1 MSFMG
6 TRYMAVQL
14 LQAIRNKR
22 QPCRVEPADAKT
34 PLMSF
39 RKLAFFAAA
48 LALASPLAAGVR
60 PAVQPGG
67 DIPKSFQGA
76 VPPIPKG
83 GDIPSRFAPPRSEF
97 QYVRREVTIPMRDG
111 VKLYAVLILPKQAGT
126 FPVML
131 DRTPYSADKATSRG
145 SFGVLPENIL
155 SPLAAELVRAGYI
168 VAYEDVR
175 GKYKSGGDYVM
186 NRPLRG
192 PLNPTAVDHST
203 DAYDTID
210 WLVKNVPESNG
221 RVGTI
226 GTSYDGFT
234 TLMSL
239 VNPHPALKAS
249 VPINPMVDVW
259 KGDDWFHNGAFR
271 QEMISYVYGQTAS
284 KDSDEDWFSG
294 GYDDYNAFLR
304 HGSAGAY
311 GKAMGMEQLPFWQR
325 LTEHPAYDE
334 YWQDQAV
341 DRILGEKPLTVPTL
355 IVGSL
360 WDQEDIYGAP
370 AVFDA
375 VKHSDSGNAHLV
387 LGPWH
392 HGEANGAAST
402 LGPLDWGSDTG
413 KWFRKNVL
421 LPFLD
426 QHLKGGPA
434 ADIARVTAFEVGPD
448 DWQRLA
454 DWPPACARGCPA
466 GLTPLYPAAGKSL
479 AFEAPSAAGFDS
491 YVSDPARPV
500 TYRQRPNISPWASGS
515 TWRFWL
521 EDDQRFAEAR
531 PDVLTYES
539 APLTQPLTLRGTP
552 LVHLVASTS
561 GTDSDWVVKLIDVYP
576 PHDRDK
582 PQMGG
587 YELAIA
593 MDVMRGRYRAD
604 PAHPQPLTPNAPLT
618 YEFALPTVDYVVQP
632 GHRLMVQVQ
641 SSWFPLYD
649 RNPQTFVPNIFFAK
663 AGDYRAATQ
672 KVFTGP
678 DGTWIGL
685 PVVR

>member
-1 MSFMG
+1 M
-6 TRYMAVQL
+6 
-14 LQAIRNKR
+14 N
-22 QPCRVEPADAKT
+22 
-34 PLMSF
+34 F
-39 RKLAFFAAA
+39 RKIVLVAAA
-48 LALASPLAAGVR
+48 FLMAAPVLAESHVQ
-60 PAVQPGG
+60 PAVRPGG
-67 DIPKSFQGA
+67 DIPRNFQPA

-83 GDIPSRFAPPRSEF
+83 GDIPQHFTAPRAEF
-97 QYVRREVTIPMRDG
+97 QYVRREVMIPMRDG
-111 VKLYAVLILPKQAGT
+111 VKLYAVLIIPKAAGK
-126 FPVML
+126 FPIML

-145 SFGVLPENIL
+145 NFGALPENIL
-155 SPLAAELVRAGYI
+155 SPLSAELVRAGYI

-186 NRPLRG
+186 NRPIRG

-271 QEMISYVYGQTAS
+271 QEMISYVYGQTAT
-284 KDSDEDWFSG
+284 KTSDEDWFSS
-294 GYDDYNAFLR
+294 GYDDYDTYLGY
-304 HGSAGAY
+304 GSAGAY
-311 GKAMGMEQLPFWQR
+311 GKAMGMEQLPFWVR

-341 DRILGEKPLTVPTL
+341 DKILGHKPLTVPTL
-355 IVGSL
+355 LVDSL

-370 AVFDA
+370 AVFNA
-375 VKHSDSGNAHLV
+375 VKGEDKGNAHLV

-413 KWFRKNVL
+413 KWFRQNVL
-421 LPFLD
+421 LPFLNE
-426 QHLKGGPA
+426 HLKGGQPA
-434 ADIARVTAFEVGPD
+434 DVARVTAFEVGPNQ
-448 DWQRLA
+448 WQRLP
-454 DWPPACARGCPA
+454 DWPTACARGCPD
-466 GLTPLYPAAGKSL
+466 GLTPLYLAPGRSL
-479 AFEAPSAAGFDS
+479 SFQPPRGTAFES
-491 YVSDPARPV
+491 YISDPAKPV
-500 TYRQRPNISPWASGS
+500 TYRQRPNISPWAPGS
-515 TWRFWL
+515 TWRYWL

-531 PDVLTYES
+531 PDVLSYAS
-539 APLTQPLTLRGTP
+539 APIEAPLKLQGTP

-561 GTDSDWVVKLIDVYP
+561 GTDSDWIVKLIDVYP
-576 PHDRDK
+576 PQYPQK
-582 PQMGG
+582 PEMGG

-593 MDVMRGRYRAD
+593 MDVFRGRYRSD
-604 PAHPQPLTPNAPLT
+604 PANPKPLTPDQPLS
-618 YEFALPTVDYVVQP
+618 YEFALPNVDYVVQP

-663 AGDYRAATQ
+663 ASDYRAATQ
-672 KVFTGP
+672 RVFTGA

-685 PVVR
+685 PVVK